1 MLKKSILVLVLLI
14 PMVSLAQVDTQPK
27 IAVVLSGGGA
37 KGLAHIGVLKAL
49 ENAGIYPDIITGT
62 SMGSVIGGL
71 YATGYSADEISE
83 ISRNMDWDKI
93 LSNQVPL
100 SQIAFEEKAYYG
112 RYIAELPIINN
123 QPKLPQGLIE
133 GQKLHEEL
141 SRLTRSVHDIRD
153 FDKLPI
159 PFRAVATNI
168 ATGERVVLSKGFLPT
183 AIRASMAIPT
193 VFTPV
198 KINDTLLVDG
208 GLVRNFPVQE
218 AIDMGADIVIGVF
231 VSTDLED
238 VDGLEDMFDILLQ
251 SSWVMSA
258 YDSRAQQKLVNI
270 YIAPDLAEF
279 GTMGF
284 DQTDSIIARGYTT
297 GNHFQTRFNSLRD
310 SLQSI
315 GKVFKKPTVDIANDS
330 LYIGNV
336 SIVGNDKISDDF
348 ILGKLNLKSKQKI
361 AITELNHKI
370 EQVYGTRYFKKIDYE
385 IIHSNGLSDIQIN
398 VIEVIQ
404 TRLKSALHYNN
415 ERRVGL
421 NLNLTIRN
429 KLLNNSRFIA
439 ELDIAEN
446 PRLDLSYLKYTGVNQ
461 GFAVTTG
468 LSLWEYE
475 LPLIEETTR
484 LATFQYERRTT
495 FITFQNTSNP
505 TSSGGLTVKG
515 FSNTFKPDVSG
526 VLTSVEKGVERSV
539 DINAFW
545 AFNSTD
551 KQFFPTTGWK
561 GQIKLGHVP
570 HNKINLSIVT
580 TDSVIVEEI
589 LSGIKYEAFS
599 YLDAQV
605 DHRVKFSRHF
615 TGYYGF
621 HLLASTSSNIGL
633 NYEGG
638 IGGFYFNY
646 PTISPFWGMEFYEFQ
661 LTSYG
666 LLKTGFQWEFLP
678 NLYVSGQ
685 INYINT
691 KYPITWWSPDFNYD
705 DLRGK
710 SGLFG
715 GGIGVGYESPI
726 GPIQLNL
733 AKSENSKKWLFGI
746 NIGFQY

>member
-1 MLKKSILVLVLLI
+1 MVLLL
-14 PMVSLAQVDTQPK
+14 PVVSPAQERAEPR

-71 YATGYSADEISE
+71 YATGYSADEIAE
-83 ISRNMDWDKI
+83 IARNMDWDKI

-112 RYIAELPIINN
+112 RYIAELPVINN

-153 FDKLPI
+153 FDQLPI

-218 AIDMGADIVIGVF
+218 AIDMGADIIIGVF
-231 VSTDLED
+231 VSTDLET

-258 YDSRAQQKLVNI
+258 YDSRAQRKLVNM
-270 YIAPDLAEF
+270 YIAPELAEF

-284 DQTDSIIARGYTT
+284 DQADSIISRGYTT
-297 GNHFQTRFNSLRD
+297 GNHFQAQLNSLKD
-310 SLQSI
+310 SLESV
-315 GKVFKKPTVDIANDS
+315 GKVFKKPIVDIAKDS

-348 ILGKLNLKSKQKI
+348 ILGKLNLKPKQKI
-361 AITELNHKI
+361 AITELNRKI

-385 IIHSNGLSDIQIN
+385 LRSNHEITDIQIN

-404 TRLKSALHYNN
+404 TRLKGALHYNN

-429 KLLNNSRFIA
+429 KLLNNSRLIA

-446 PRLDLSYLKYTGVNQ
+446 PRLDLSYLKYTGIDQ

-484 LATFQYERRTT
+484 LATFQYERRNT
-495 FITFQNTSNP
+495 FITIQNTSNP
-505 TSSGGLTVKG
+505 ISSGGLTIQG
-515 FSNTFKPDVSG
+515 FSNTFRPDVSG

-545 AFNSTD
+545 AFNSSD
-551 KQFFPTTGWK
+551 KPFFPTTGWK
-561 GQIKLGHVP
+561 GRIKVGHVP
-570 HNKINLSIVT
+570 HNKIDLSFINL
-580 TDSVIVEEI
+580 DSVLVGEI
-589 LSGIKYEAFS
+589 ISGITYETFS

-605 DHRVKFSRHF
+605 DHLIKFSEHF

-621 HLLASTSSNIGL
+621 HLLATTSSSIGL

-638 IGGFYFNY
+638 IGGFYINY
-646 PTISPFWGMEFYEFQ
+646 PTINPFWGMEFYEFQ
-661 LTSYG
+661 LTSYSF
-666 LLKTGFQWEFLP
+666 LKSGFQWEFLP
-678 NLYVSGQ
+678 DVYVSGQ

-691 KYPITWWSPDFNYD
+691 KYPITWWNPDFSYD
-705 DLRGK
+705 DLRGE
-710 SGLFG
+710 SGLLG
-715 GGIGVGYESPI
+715 GGIGLGYESVI
-726 GPIQLNL
+726 GPIQINL
-733 AKSENSKKWLFGI
+733 ARSENSQKWLFGI
-746 NIGFQY
+746 NVGFQY